1 MIGKGNVIISFVVI
15 VETLFA
21 SYQEVEEALDE
32 IFSRISVTSDSR
44 TSKPTQGAQAEP
56 TESSEA
62 NMAPG

>member
-15 VETLFA
+15 VETLSA
-21 SYQEVEEALDE
+21 SYQEVEEALDD

>member
-1 MIGKGNVIISFVVI
+1 MIGKGKVIVSFVVI
-15 VETLFA
+15 VESLLA
-21 SYQEVEEALDE
+21 SYQEVEEVLDKT
-32 IFSRISVTSDSR
+32 FSRISVTSDFR